1 MDVERKYNIL
11 KYMFIVAAVGIAGY
25 CIYDVLKPA
34 DKTPI
39 IKAEQLQST
48 DKIKKAAD
56 NAGVSLSDEQ
66 SKFVQDKIQ
75 NAKPAGSVP
84 ATAGTV
90 KQIAEQQRQQNGSD
104 FAPVVS
110 DGELSKL
117 PDETPIELKQYHI
130 YAAPKVQHEIGV
142 KLDQES
148 CSHISGVS
156 YGIKRRITEKGQYV
170 GVRVD
175 YDWKEKEAQIWGTY
189 SW

>member
-11 KYMFIVAAVGIAGY
+11 KYMFIIATVGFAGY

-39 IKAEQLQST
+39 IKSEQLQNSEQIKQT
-48 DKIKKAAD
+48 ADK
-56 NAGVSLSDEQ
+56 AGISLSDEQ
-66 SKFVQDKIQ
+66 SNIIQEKIQ
-75 NAKPAGSVP
+75 NAKPAGSIS

-90 KQIAEQQRQQNGSD
+90 QQVAEQQRQQNDSD
-104 FAPVVS
+104 FAPVIS
-110 DGELSKL
+110 DEDLSKL

-148 CSHISGVS
+148 GSHISGVS

-175 YDWKEKEAQIWGTY
+175 YDWKEKEAAVWATY

>member
-11 KYMFIVAAVGIAGY
+11 KYMFIVVAVGIAGY

-34 DKTPI
+34 EKTPI
-39 IKAEQLQST
+39 MKSEQLQST
-48 DKIKKAAD
+48 DQIKKAAD

-66 SKFVQDKIQ
+66 SKIIQDKIQ
-75 NAKPAGSVP
+75 DAKPAGSVS

-90 KQIAEQQRQQNGSD
+90 QQVAEQQRQQNGSD

-117 PDETPIELKQYHI
+117 PDDTPIELNQYHI
-130 YAAPKVQHEIGV
+130 YAAPKVQHEIGL
-142 KLDQES
+142 KLDAKS
-148 CSHISGVS
+148 DSHISGIS
-156 YGIKRRITEKGQYV
+156 YGIKRRITEKGQYI
-170 GVRVD
+170 GARID
-175 YDWKEKEAQIWGTY
+175 YDWKDKEAAVWATY